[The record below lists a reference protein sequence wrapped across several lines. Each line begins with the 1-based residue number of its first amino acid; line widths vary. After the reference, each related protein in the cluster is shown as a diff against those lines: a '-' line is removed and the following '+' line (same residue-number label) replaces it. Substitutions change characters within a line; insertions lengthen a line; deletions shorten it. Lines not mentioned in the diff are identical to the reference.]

1 VNDLVER
8 DGQMRSVSMFS
19 AAWKMAKDTVLAF
32 INDEALSRGAAI
44 AFYTVTS
51 IAPVLLIVIAIAGLA
66 FGRDA
71 AENALTA
78 QLSGLMGQ
86 QTAEVLQT
94 AVASAASKSSG
105 VMATTIGII
114 TLMVTAS
121 GVFGEMQTALNAIW
135 KAEPKGPTV
144 SQLIRARAVSLGLVA
159 ALGFLLMVSLV
170 VSTGLTAFGN
180 YLDSILPFGTIIL
193 TVLNV
198 VVSLMLISFLFAAI
212 YKVLPDRDLEW
223 GDVVVGAIVTAV
235 LFTIGKSL
243 ISWYIGSSAVA
254 SSFGAAGALIVL
266 LLWVY
271 YSAQIF
277 LLGAEFTKV
286 YANRHGS
293 TQGAPLSEDAPLR
306 LT

>member
-1 VNDLVER
+1 
-8 DGQMRSVSMFS
+8 MFS
-19 AAWKMAKDTVLAF
+19 ATWKMLRETVLAF

-66 FGRDA
+66 FGRNA
-71 AENALTA
+71 AQNAIIA

-94 AVASAASKSSG
+94 AVRSAASKSSG
-105 VMATTIGII
+105 ILATIIGII
-114 TLMVTAS
+114 TLVVTAS

-135 KAEPKGPTV
+135 KSKPKGTTV
-144 SQLIRARAVSLGLVA
+144 SRLIRARAASLALVA
-159 ALGFLLMVSLV
+159 AMGFLLMVSLV

-180 YLDSILPFGTIIL
+180 YLNSILPFGKVIL

-212 YKVLPDRDLEW
+212 YKVLPDRNLEW
-223 GDVVVGAIVTAV
+223 GDVTFGAIVTAV
-235 LFTIGKSL
+235 LFTVGKSL

-254 SSFGAAGALIVL
+254 SSYGTAGALIIF

-286 YANRHGS
+286 YANNHGS
-293 TQGAPLSEDAPLR
+293 KR
-306 LT
+306 LDLVSDEGKYNAAAGR

>member
-1 VNDLVER
+1 
-8 DGQMRSVSMFS
+8 M
-19 AAWKMAKDTVLAF
+19 
-32 INDEALSRGAAI
+32 
-44 AFYTVTS
+44 
-51 IAPVLLIVIAIAGLA
+51 
-66 FGRDA
+66 
-71 AENALTA
+71 
-78 QLSGLMGQ
+78 
-86 QTAEVLQT
+86 
-94 AVASAASKSSG
+94 ASAASKSSG
-105 VMATTIGII
+105 IVATIIGII
-114 TLMVTAS
+114 TLVITAS

-135 KAEPKGPTV
+135 KAKPKGTTV
-144 SQLIRARAVSLGLVA
+144 SQLIRARAASLGLVA

-170 VSTGLTAFGN
+170 VSTALTAFGN
-180 YLDSILPFGTIIL
+180 YLDSVLPFGKVIL

-212 YKVLPDRDLEW
+212 YKVLPDRSLEW
-223 GDVVVGAIVTAV
+223 GDVVVGAVVTAV
-235 LFTIGKSL
+235 LFTVGKSL

-293 TQGAPLSEDAPLR
+293 KQGDPVRGAIPANGISSTVEP
-306 LT
+306 